1 MASSSTPV
9 TTGAETAEVSRFDQ
23 LNAYPFS
30 ADLEFRKG
38 LAVILGHPG
47 VPATDEEIS
56 REDDLVLQ
64 AKCFYFS
71 R

>member
-9 TTGAETAEVSRFDQ
+9 TTGAESRFDQ
-23 LNAYPFS
+23 LIAYPFCT
-30 ADLEFRKG
+30 DLEFRKG

-47 VPATDEEIS
+47 VPATDEEIG